1 MADIIRLLPDNVA
14 NQIAAGEVVQRP
26 ASVVKELLE
35 NSVDADASEVHLVVS
50 ESGKTLIQVSDNG
63 KGMSETDARMALER
77 HATSKIQKA
86 EDIFSILTKGFRG
99 EALASIAAVA
109 KLQMRTRLRASEL
122 GTELKVAANE
132 IESQEFCQCPE
143 GTTIKVQNLF
153 YNIPARRNFLKSN
166 QVELRH
172 IIDEF
177 ERVAMAHPEVAFSF
191 EHNNSELFHLEPST
205 LRQRIVNIFGKRY
218 NEKLVPVSEDTELVK
233 LEGFV
238 GKPEFAK
245 KSRGEQFF
253 FVNHRYIRNPY
264 LHKAVQKAFE
274 GLLQDDSHPSY
285 FLFMELDPARID
297 VNIHPTKTEI
307 KFEDE
312 RVIHSII
319 RTAVKHSL
327 GQYNI
332 APSLDF
338 EHDQQYAP
346 PPPTHKSVEAPGIY
360 IDPNFNPFDKKA
372 DSPATSE
379 SSLGRNSSGS
389 NSFGGGGYS
398 NPRPTSRES
407 QQWESLLSQ
416 IPEIPEEA
424 EQSELIPAEGLN
436 KVAYIQVGRKYLLKA
451 HGEGLMLIH
460 QARAHQRIIF
470 EKMMASLANQQVAA
484 QQLLFPVQ
492 VSFSA
497 GDFSQIK
504 ELLPTLREMGF
515 DLDEFGQKE
524 LIVHGIPLFL
534 ENPDLD
540 EILHQLLEEAKD
552 YNSHSKEELQE
563 KMAAEMAK
571 VAALKVGTVLEP
583 QAMAHLVDELFGCSS
598 PYISPEGRPTII
610 NLALND
616 LDKTFT

>member
-14 NQIAAGEVVQRP
+14 NQIAAGDVVQRP

-35 NSVDADASEVHLVVS
+35 NSVDAGASEVQLLAS
-50 ESGKTLIQVSDNG
+50 DSGKTLIQVSDNG

-77 HATSKIQKA
+77 HATSKIERA
-86 EDIFSILTKGFRG
+86 EDIFAITTKGFRG

-109 KLQMRTRLRASEL
+109 KMNLKTRLKGEEL
-122 GTELKVAANE
+122 GTEIKVAANE
-132 IESQEFCQCPE
+132 IESQEYCQCPE

-177 ERVAMAHPEVAFSF
+177 ERVAMAHPEVGFRF
-191 EHNNSELFHLEPST
+191 EHNGSELFHLPASSQ
-205 LRQRIVNIFGKRY
+205 RQRIVNIFGKKY
-218 NEKLVPVSEDTELVK
+218 NEKLVPVDEDTEVIK
-233 LEGFV
+233 LQGFV

-245 KSRGEQFF
+245 KTRGEQFF
-253 FVNHRYIRNPY
+253 FVNHRYIRNTY

-274 GLLQDDSHPSY
+274 GLLLDDSHPSY

-346 PPPTHKSVEAPGIY
+346 NPTKQEIEAPGIY
-360 IDPNFNPFDKKA
+360 VDPSFNPFEKR
-372 DSPATSE
+372 E
-379 SSLGRNSSGS
+379 SSASKPSTS
-389 NSFGGGGYS
+389 PSFGGTAAGY
-398 NPRPTSRES
+398 RPPQAKPSRES
-407 QQWESLLSQ
+407 QEWESLLSQ

-424 EQSELIPAEGLN
+424 EQSELLDTEKLN
-436 KVAYIQVGRKYLLKA
+436 TVSYIQVGRKYLLKS

-460 QARAHQRIIF
+460 QARAHQRILF
-470 EKMMASLANQQVAA
+470 EKIVSSLENQQVAA
-484 QQLLFPVQ
+484 QQLLFPAQ
-492 VSFSA
+492 VSFSP
-497 GDFSQIK
+497 GDYNEIK
-504 ELLPTLREMGF
+504 ELIPTLREMGF
-515 DLDEFGQKE
+515 DLDEFGQNE

-534 ENPDLD
+534 ENPDID
-540 EILHQLLEEAKD
+540 QMLHLLLEEYKNHNAHGKA
-552 YNSHSKEELQE
+552 EIQE
-563 KMAAEMAK
+563 KMAARMAK
-571 VAALKVGTVLEP
+571 VAALKVGTILEP
-583 QAMAHLVDELFGCSS
+583 QAMAHLVDELFACSS
-598 PYISPEGRPTII
+598 PYHSPEGRPTVI
-610 NLALND
+610 NLALGD

>member
-35 NSVDADASEVHLVVS
+35 NSVDAGASSVHLLAS
-50 ESGKTLIQVSDNG
+50 DSGKTLIQVIDDG
-63 KGMSETDARMALER
+63 KGMTETDARMALER
-77 HATSKIQKA
+77 HATSKIETA
-86 EDIFSILTKGFRG
+86 EDIFSITTKGFRG

-109 KLQMRTRLRASEL
+109 KMNLRTRQHEAEL
-122 GTELKVAANE
+122 GTEIKVAANE
-132 IESQEFCQCPE
+132 IESQEFVQAPA
-143 GTTIKVQNLF
+143 GTAIKVQNLF

-177 ERVAMAHPEVAFSF
+177 ERVALAHPEVAFQF
-191 EHNNSELFHLEPST
+191 EHNGSELFHLPASSR
-205 LRQRIVNIFGKRY
+205 RQRIVNIFGKRY
-218 NEKLVPVSEDTELVK
+218 NEKLVPVDEDTDVIQLH
-233 LEGFV
+233 GFV

-245 KSRGEQFF
+245 KTRGEQFF

-274 GLLQDDSHPSY
+274 GLLLEDSHPSY

-338 EHDQQYAP
+338 ERDQQYVP
-346 PPPTHKSVEAPGIY
+346 PPSSKSVEAPGIY
-360 IDPNFNPFDKKA
+360 IDPTFNPFNKESR
-372 DSPATSE
+372 SP
-379 SSLGRNSSGS
+379 NSGTKQV
-389 NSFGGGGYS
+389 GHM
-398 NPRPTSRES
+398 PRPTSKES
-407 QQWESLLSQ
+407 QEWESLLSQ
-416 IPEIPEEA
+416 IPEIPEAPDQGKLMDEK
-424 EQSELIPAEGLN
+424 PLN
-436 KVAYIQVGRKYLLKA
+436 AIAYIQVGGKYLLKS

-460 QARAHQRIIF
+460 QARAHQRILF
-470 EKMMASLANQQVAA
+470 EKIMASLENHQVAA
-484 QQLLFPVQ
+484 QQLLFPTQ
-492 VSFSA
+492 VSFTA
-497 GDFSQIK
+497 GDYNQIK
-504 ELLPTLREMGF
+504 DLLPALREMGF
-515 DLDEFGQKE
+515 DLDEFGQNE

-534 ENPDLD
+534 ENPNL
-540 EILHQLLEEAKD
+540 EEMLHQILEEYK
-552 YNSHSKEELQE
+552 NFNVNGKEELQE

-583 QAMAHLVDELFGCSS
+583 SAMAHLVDELFACSAPYHS
-598 PYISPEGRPTII
+598 PDGKPTII
-610 NLALND
+610 NLAISD